1 MSLLRRRLMMQ
12 AEARYIHFEDPEAE
26 RICLENWDKDG
37 DGRLSKEEAGQVT
50 SISDKFR
57 GNTKLK
63 SFMEFQYFTG
73 LQGDQKSGFQGC
85 TALEKIAIPE
95 GSSICYAMFAGCK
108 ALHRVVFPHNMGPS
122 QDMTYYAFS
131 DCNSLEVLD
140 FPATFTG
147 LLALESFERIHTTLV
162 FRAETVVKLGNPDSG
177 AGYSYLGD
185 SIYVPDGLVQNYKSA
200 AGWSGWKAKIKPLSG
215 YGKL

>member
-1 MSLLRRRLMMQ
+1 MMQ
-12 AEARYIHFEDPEAE
+12 ADTRYIHFEDPEAE

-50 SISDKFR
+50 SLSDKFR

-63 SFMEFQYFTG
+63 SFMELQYFTEMTRFSDG
-73 LQGDQKSGFQGC
+73 AFLNC
-85 TALEKIAIPE
+85 TSLERIAMPE
-95 GSSICYAMFAGCK
+95 GSSLCHTLFAGCK
-108 ALHRVVFPHNMGPS
+108 ALREVVFPRNMGPS
-122 QDMTYYAFS
+122 KNMTYYVFS

-147 LLALESFERIHTTLV
+147 LLALESFERIHATLV
-162 FRAETVVKLGNPDSG
+162 FRSETVVKLGNPDSG
-177 AGYSYLGD
+177 AGYSYFGD

-200 AGWSGWKAKIKPLSG
+200 AGWSRWKDKIKPLSG
-215 YGKL
+215 YGK